1 MCKRNR
7 VYMRAHIL
15 SRGLILADLPGKQYD
30 LRLKILILTNVGL
43 RDLNSARQNVT
54 ERYVRQ
60 CHQIFAVA
68 RIGRATTDTG
78 VKEVFELARR
88 AALSNV
94 GVICT
99 QSDVS
104 DLNEMS
110 CSVPL
115 TPQ

>member
-1 MCKRNR
+1 
-7 VYMRAHIL
+7 MRAHIL